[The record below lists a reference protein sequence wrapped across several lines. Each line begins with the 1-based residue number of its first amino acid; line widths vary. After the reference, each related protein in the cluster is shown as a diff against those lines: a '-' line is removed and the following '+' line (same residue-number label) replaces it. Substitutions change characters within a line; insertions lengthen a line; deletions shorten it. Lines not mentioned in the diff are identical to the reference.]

1 MNSWI
6 FVNDVEIYKLK
17 AKDSE
22 INASPVSLGN
32 IFQFFVF
39 HVFQIFQLIIWKR
52 LDYTVMSMILVDY
65 DSIDVE
71 DILDIQKYLMQKKN
85 IK

>member
-32 IFQFFVF
+32 IFSVF
-39 HVFQIFQLIIWKR
+39 CFPRFS
-52 LDYTVMSMILVDY
+52 DFSVDNMKKSGLCGYVY
-65 DSIDVE
+65 DF
-71 DILDIQKYLMQKKN
+71 
-85 IK
+85 